1 MDSWLIAAL
10 ICVTYAVAES
20 LLAGSDVERVL
31 QELKQPPWSLRK
43 GVWFWI
49 AFAYYG
55 AAFVILWR
63 LFDLRQTGEST
74 ILPLI
79 LLIAMMTL
87 NVAWNFVFFRRR
99 DLRLSFLWFAPY
111 SLVVLSLLWCVS
123 KIDLMAAGLLL
134 TYSLY
139 LPYALAWSYRV
150 WKLNMRAS
158 P

>member
-10 ICVTYAVAES
+10 ICVAYAVAES
-20 LLAGSDVERVL
+20 LLAGSDVERYL

-49 AFAYYG
+49 SFTYYG

-87 NVAWNFVFFRRR
+87 NAAWNFVFFRRR
-99 DLRLSFLWFAPY
+99 DLRWSFLWFAPY
-111 SLVVLSLLWCVS
+111 SLVVLSLLWSVS
-123 KIDLMAAGLLL
+123 KIDFLAAGLLL

-139 LPYALAWSYRV
+139 LPYALVWSYRV